1 MLPRKIEKP
10 PRFNMAKRVRSPSHM
25 DWVRS
30 HHCVAC
36 GGSENMHAHHV
47 RLGSHAGMGQ
57 RPGDDVTVSLCANC
71 HRHLHND
78 GEDTFQRTWEVD
90 LLALAA
96 EFAAKSPKLKGKR

>member
-1 MLPRKIEKP
+1 MTLPRKIERQ
-10 PRFNMAKRVRSPSHM
+10 PRFGTATRSRRPSHM
-25 DWVRS
+25 AWVRG

-57 RPGDDVTVSLCANC
+57 RPGDDVTVSLCAAC
-71 HRHLHND
+71 HAEVHT
-78 GEDTFQRTWEVD
+78 GEATFQAKHKID